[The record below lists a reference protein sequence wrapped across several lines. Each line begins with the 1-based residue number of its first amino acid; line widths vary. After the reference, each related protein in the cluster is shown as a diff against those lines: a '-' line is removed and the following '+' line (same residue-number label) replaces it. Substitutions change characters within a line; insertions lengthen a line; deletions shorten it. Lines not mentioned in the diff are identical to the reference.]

1 MSATDNTLGQALP
14 VQSSPRTETEPVHKW
29 PATIA
34 VMLGMMTTIMASTM
48 ANVAIAD
55 IMGAYG
61 VGQDRA
67 HWISSGFLSATT
79 VCMLFNAWAVHNFG
93 ARRTLMIATVIF
105 TVASIVGQL
114 SPTFGGI
121 VMARVAQGACAGI
134 IQPLALS
141 VIYTVFPPE
150 ERGKAMGMF
159 GVGVMLGPALG
170 PIYGGFIIDTIGWR
184 YVFTGA
190 LPFMIIGA
198 VLGWR
203 YLPDRAPR
211 REEKQLNWLS
221 LILVTFSIGAF
232 LNGISLA
239 PRYGWDSLIVVY
251 LLAGSGLAM
260 VAFIEVENRT
270 AHPLLN
276 VRLFTIRSFTVV
288 SLVGFVFG
296 MGMFA
301 SFYLMP
307 LFLRTAQGFTGTKTG
322 GLLLLSELV
331 TFMIFP
337 IAGWLIQRVNP
348 VYPVAVGMALFGA
361 SSLALT
367 QIDVDSS
374 PWFLNRLDSG
384 GSGWTGSCHYRP
396 QRGRLAGTPSRPH
409 FLWGWHHELHPYD
422 GRRHRGQRHCHCSRY
437 PAPPFTRTHFTS
449 TQVSMDGPTQ
459 TVISSVVNVL
469 AQQGA
474 SSAERAPY
482 AMIYLGD
489 MITARSHAL
498 SFQDAYLML
507 AVAFFLATCLALT
520 MARVGRPRTD
530 LAK

>member
-14 VQSSPRTETEPVHKW
+14 AQSSPRTETEPVHKW

-79 VCMLFNAWAVHNFG
+79 VCMLLNAWAVHNFG

-374 PWFLNRLDSG
+374 PWFLI
-384 GSGWTGSCHYRP
+384 GWIAV
-396 QRGRLAGTPSRPH
+396 GRVGLGLAITALNAAALQGLHRDLISYGAGTMNFIRMMGGAIGVNAIAIV
-409 FLWGWHHELHPYD
+409 LD
-422 GRRHRGQRHCHCSRY
+422 
-437 PAPPFTRTHFTS
+437 TRASFYTDHFTS

>member
-1 MSATDNTLGQALP
+1 MSATDNTLSQALP
-14 VQSSPRTETEPVHKW
+14 APSSPSPETEPVHKW

-79 VCMLFNAWAVHNFG
+79 VFMLLNAWAVNNFG
-93 ARRTLMIATVIF
+93 ARRTLLIAMVIF

-121 VMARVAQGACAGI
+121 VIARVAQGACSGI

-170 PIYGGFIIDTIGWR
+170 PIYGGFLIDTVGWR
-184 YVFTGA
+184 YVFTGS

-198 VLGWR
+198 AIGWR
-203 YLPDRAPR
+203 YLPDRSPQS
-211 REEKQLNWLS
+211 EEKQLNWLS
-221 LILVTFSIGAF
+221 LVLVSFSIAAF

-239 PRYGWDSLIVVY
+239 SSYGWDSLTVVF
-251 LLAGSGLAM
+251 LLAGAGLAM
-260 VAFIEVENRT
+260 IAFIEVENRT

-276 VRLFTIRSFTVV
+276 VRLFTIRSFAVV
-288 SLVGFVFG
+288 SLIGFVFG

-307 LFLRTAQGFTGTKTG
+307 LFLRTAQGFTGMKTG

-331 TFMIFP
+331 TFMVFP

-348 VYPVAVGMALFGA
+348 VYPVAVGMALFGL

-367 QIDVDSS
+367 AIDVDSGF
-374 PWFLNRLDSG
+374 WFLI
-384 GSGWTGSCHYRP
+384 GWIAV
-396 QRGRLAGTPSRPH
+396 GRVGLGLAITALNAAALQGLSPDLVSYGAGTMNFIRMLGGAIGVNAIAIVLDTRATYYADH
-409 FLWGWHHELHPYD
+409 FATTQVALEG
-422 GRRHRGQRHCHCSRY
+422 
-437 PAPPFTRTHFTS
+437 S
-449 TQVSMDGPTQ
+449 TQG
-459 TVISSVVNVL
+459 VINTVVNVL
-469 AQQGA
+469 AHQGA
-474 SSAERAPY
+474 SSAERVPY

-489 MITARSHAL
+489 MITARANAL
-498 SFQDAYLML
+498 AFQDAYLVL

-520 MARVGRPRTD
+520 MARVGRSES
-530 LAK
+530 

>member
-1 MSATDNTLGQALP
+1 MSVTTSSLNPATRASQEEAE
-14 VQSSPRTETEPVHKW
+14 QIHKW

-79 VCMLFNAWAVHNFG
+79 VCMLLNAWAVHNFG
-93 ARRTLMIATVIF
+93 ARRTLLMASVIF
-105 TVASIVGQL
+105 TVASIIGQL
-114 SPTFGGI
+114 SPTYGGI

-184 YVFTGA
+184 YVFTGS
-190 LPFMIIGA
+190 LPFMLIGA
-198 VLGWR
+198 LLGLR
-203 YLPDRAPR
+203 YLPERTA
-211 REEKQLNWLS
+211 ESAEKQLNWLS
-221 LILVTFSIGAF
+221 LTLVTFSIGAF

-239 PRYGWDSLIVVY
+239 PRMGWDSLTVV
-251 LLAGSGLAM
+251 LLLTGAGLSM

-276 VRLFTIRSFTVV
+276 VKLFTIRSFAVV

-307 LFLRTAQGFTGTKTG
+307 LFVRTVQGFTGTKAG

-331 TFMIFP
+331 TFLIFP
-337 IAGWLIQRVNP
+337 IAGWLIQRINP
-348 VYPVAVGMALFGA
+348 VYPVAAGMALFGV
-361 SSLALT
+361 SSIVLT
-367 QIDVDSS
+367 RIDVDSGF
-374 PWFLNRLDSG
+374 WFLIVCISV
-384 GSGWTGSCHYRP
+384 
-396 QRGRLAGTPSRPH
+396 GRVGLGLAITALNAAALQGLERDQISYGAGTMNFIRMLGGAIGVNAIAILLDTRATYYADH
-409 FLWGWHHELHPYD
+409 F
-422 GRRHRGQRHCHCSRY
+422 
-437 PAPPFTRTHFTS
+437 AS
-449 TQVSMDGPTQ
+449 TQVSMDGTTQ
-459 TVISSVVNVL
+459 GFIDGVVNVL
-469 AQQGA
+469 SHQGA
-474 SSAERAPY
+474 SSAERLPY

-489 MITARSHAL
+489 MITARAHAL
-498 SFQDAYLML
+498 SFQDAYLAL
-507 AVAFFLATCLALT
+507 AVAFILATMTALT
-520 MARVGRPRTD
+520 MAKVRR
-530 LAK
+530 

>member
-1 MSATDNTLGQALP
+1 MSATDNTLSQTLP
-14 VQSSPRTETEPVHKW
+14 APSSPSTDIEPVHKW

-79 VCMLFNAWAVHNFG
+79 VFMLLNAWAVHNFG

-198 VLGWR
+198 AMGWR

-211 REEKQLNWLS
+211 SEEKQLNWLS
-221 LILVTFSIGAF
+221 LTLVTFSIGAF

-239 PRYGWDSLIVVY
+239 PRYGWDSLIVVN

-367 QIDVDSS
+367 QIDVDSTAR
-374 PWFLNRLDSG
+374 FLI
-384 GSGWTGSCHYRP
+384 GWIAV
-396 QRGRLAGTPSRPH
+396 GRVGLGLAITALNAAALQGLHRDLISYGAGTMNFIRMMGGAIGVNAIAIV
-409 FLWGWHHELHPYD
+409 LD
-422 GRRHRGQRHCHCSRY
+422 
-437 PAPPFTRTHFTS
+437 TRATYYADHFTS
-449 TQVSMDGPTQ
+449 TQVTMDGPTQ
-459 TVISSVVNVL
+459 RVISSVVDVL
-469 AQQGA
+469 AHQGV

-489 MITARSHAL
+489 MITARAHAL

-520 MARVGRPRTD
+520 MARVGRSAD
-530 LAK
+530 LPK